1 MDEDIAWEKFQESSN
16 LQKAGA
22 SISGRLDTMAQMLA
36 EQGTD
41 MSRLAETVIPE
52 IEGDR
57 GAQDTAAQEMAAGG
71 GMPPGGMPPGGAQ
84 PGAVP
89 PDAGGAMPPEGAPED
104 MPPGGDVPPEGGDM
118 PPMDGDLP
126 PEAEEPPSEMPP
138 APAEAPEAM
147 PGDMGEGPGMD
158 DLGMEDDLPDEGGD
172 LGGGLPGED
181 TGDEFGDGGIDWSMF
196 SIDGSFEDFMDSLKD
211 EAKDALDSGDTARVT
226 QITQVMEAVR
236 RIWEQ
241 SGLSGGSEMPG
252 AEDMMPPADMSPEH
266 GDMSGMGAPDIMKSE
281 GDAPLDTEGED
292 MEKCDDM
299 DKSDASVTADQG
311 EMDSESTESIA
322 ESEEEGTDSLDTGC
336 DSIAE
341 SEDEEGCEKSDD
353 EEPEELEKSEETDT
367 PDEVRESVLEKGLPS
382 FRDMM
387 AAHQTQTAAECEAQ
401 AFDFAKSVTSE
412 LDEQMKEELDID
424 FEPPMNKSYREIE
437 AIYRGAAEAEEAEIT
452 EARKSANAGYA
463 ALCGRPPSARSGSGD
478 YLTPTTFD
486 AINKSIANAN
496 EPDLPE
502 DMDPLRKSLE
512 KDWAK
517 YMSGKNSGMF

>member
-16 LQKAGA
+16 VQKAGA
-22 SISGRLDTMAQMLA
+22 SISGKLDTLAQMLA

-41 MSRLAETVIPE
+41 TSRLAETVIPE

-71 GMPPGGMPPGGAQ
+71 GMPPGMPPGGM
-84 PGAVP
+84 P

-118 PPMDGDLP
+118 PPMDGDMP
-126 PEAEEPPSEMPP
+126 PDAEEPPAEMPP
-138 APAEAPEAM
+138 APAGAPEAM
-147 PGDMGEGPGMD
+147 PDDMGAEPGMD
-158 DLGMEDDLPDEGGD
+158 DLGMEDDLPDEGGEM
-172 LGGGLPGED
+172 GPGMDEGMPGME
-181 TGDEFGDGGIDWSMF
+181 GDEFGDGGIDWSMF

-241 SGLSGGSEMPG
+241 SGLSGGSDMPG
-252 AEDMMPPADMSPEH
+252 AEDMMPPADMPIEQ

-281 GDAPLDTEGED
+281 GDAPLDTGEED
-292 MEKCDDM
+292 MEKCDDIE
-299 DKSDASVTADQG
+299 KSDAAVTADQG

-322 ESEEEGTDSLDTGC
+322 ESDGEGTDSLDTGC

-341 SEDEEGCEKSDD
+341 SEDEGCEKSDD
-353 EEPEELEKSEETDT
+353 EEPEELEKSEETEE
-367 PDEVRESVLEKGLPS
+367 PDEVRESLLEKGLPS
-382 FRDMM
+382 FMDLM
-387 AAHQTQTAAECEAQ
+387 ATHRAQTAAECEAQ
-401 AFDFAKSVTSE
+401 AFDFAKSVTAE
-412 LDEQMKEELDID
+412 YNEQEKEELGID

-437 AIYRGAAEAEEAEIT
+437 AMVKGVVEAEAEAENT
-452 EARKSANAGYA
+452 PMAKSAYTVISD
-463 ALCGRPPSARSGSGD
+463 GRPPSARSGSGD
-478 YLTPTTFD
+478 FLTPTTFD
-486 AINKSIANAN
+486 GINKAIAKAN

-512 KDWAK
+512 KDWAN
-517 YMSGKNSGMF
+517 YRNSRNSGLF